1 MVSFA
6 FVPRTHCICGT
17 PLACRT
23 PRAEQSAEIVRH
35 LPYGEVRFRRCA
47 ACGSWL
53 QAPVLNPAALAAW
66 CNSPDYQGSEH
77 NPGIGYADYARDERQ
92 RAIEARH
99 RYRHD
104 IAPHLPK
111 QARVLEVGCASGTL
125 LGEIARHGHSVL
137 GCDLSER
144 FAQTAR
150 RLHNIDVAVADWLDL
165 DVPDATLDAILLL
178 GTISNLPRLDE
189 SLARARRQLRPGG
202 MLFFNFPAADSL
214 VARLYG
220 SRMWMFAPS
229 VMQFMTRGG
238 ITTAL
243 DRAGFRI
250 ASSAIDR
257 QAPGFGKILGHARLM
272 RLYPLFARLGLIDA
286 AIPLALPIPG
296 VYAVRA
302 VRPN

>member
-1 MVSFA
+1 WRAARRWPSNPPKSSATCHTGRSVFA
-6 FVPRTHCICGT
+6 AARPAEAGCRRPCSTQRRWQPGATRPTIRDQRTS
-17 PLACRT
+17 
-23 PRAEQSAEIVRH
+23 RASAMQTM
-35 LPYGEVRFRRCA
+35 PA
-47 ACGSWL
+47 TSAS
-53 QAPVLNPAALAAW
+53 APAT
-66 CNSPDYQGSEH
+66 
-77 NPGIGYADYARDERQ
+77 R
-92 RAIEARH
+92 
-99 RYRHD
+99 D

-111 QARVLEVGCASGTL
+111 HARVLEVGCASGTL

-144 FAQTAR
+144 FAQSAS
-150 RLHNIDVAVADWLDL
+150 RLHNIDAAVADWLDL
-165 DVPDATLDAILLL
+165 EIPEATLDAILLL

-220 SRMWMFAPS
+220 SRMWMFTPS

-238 ITTAL
+238 MTTAL

-250 ASSAIDR
+250 ASWAIDR
-257 QAPGFGKILGHARLM
+257 QAPGFGKILGHAGLM
-272 RLYPLFARLGLIDA
+272 RLYPLFDRLGLIDA

-296 VYAVRA
+296 VYAV
-302 VRPN
+302 